1 VTSMFSN
8 CSRLSSIGGFTAS
21 SITSFSSTFSNCYN
35 LSVATLYGTNA
46 SISYQNCNLSPT
58 ELNRIFTNLSSTG
71 AGKTVTITG
80 NWGAAACNRSIATGK
95 GWTVTG

>member
-1 VTSMFSN
+1 MESA
-8 CSRLSSIGGFTAS
+8 SIGGFTAS
-21 SITSFSSTFSNCYN
+21 SGAAYTNTFLLCSN
-35 LSVATLYGTNA
+35 LVVGTLYGTNA

-71 AGKTVTITG
+71 SGKTVTITG
-80 NWGAAACNRSIATGK
+80 NWGAAACDRSIATGK